1 MFPHGLRSQ
10 HFFVH
15 VDIVL
20 LHIPRRLVIAAV
32 LEKIYESWTD
42 FTEKSVE
49 IFLKVVIIKSTDLDC
64 KVLKS
69 SLNGVLVH
77 VRTSG

>member
-1 MFPHGLRSQ
+1 M
-10 HFFVH
+10 
-15 VDIVL
+15 DIVL

-32 LEKIYESWTD
+32 LEKIYESRTD

-49 IFLKVVIIKSTDLDC
+49 IFLEVVIKSTDLDC

-77 VRTSG
+77 ARTSG